1 MRDLKFS
8 SSARMLPQHLS
19 EVSAAALKKHRYR
32 AHWHQDAVDLRRSI
46 RDLLPLSDRAH
57 RCFPP
62 PLAEPDRTAM
72 PDTDDAAE
80 RPVASLRER
89 KKALTHKTIADAA
102 FDLVLTR
109 GLDDVTVDQIADRAF
124 VSPRTVSNYFSS
136 KEAAVVASGDTPPIV
151 LIAGMSERPADEPPL
166 TSLREVLVENV
177 RAWTPEQL
185 DAIREKE
192 QLIERFHALLPHRMA
207 QYDELEDAIREV
219 VAERSGV
226 DPETAPFPRLI
237 AGAATAVVKTAIRV
251 WVNTD
256 GDRRAIAELVEH
268 GFHDLE
274 AGLTPEH

>member
-1 MRDLKFS
+1 M
-8 SSARMLPQHLS
+8 
-19 EVSAAALKKHRYR
+19 
-32 AHWHQDAVDLRRSI
+32 
-46 RDLLPLSDRAH
+46 
-57 RCFPP
+57 
-62 PLAEPDRTAM
+62 
-72 PDTDDAAE
+72 TDHDGAGFHA
-80 RPVASLRER
+80 PTGLRER

-102 FDLVLTR
+102 FELALDR

-151 LIAGMSERPADEPPL
+151 LLEGLADRPADEPPL
-166 TSLREVLVENV
+166 VSLREVLAANV

-185 DAIREKE
+185 HAIREKE
-192 QLIERFHALLPHRMA
+192 LLVERFHALLPYRMA

-219 VAERSGV
+219 IAERSGV

-256 GDRRAIAELVEH
+256 GDRRAISELVEH

-274 AGLTPEH
+274 AGLIPNA